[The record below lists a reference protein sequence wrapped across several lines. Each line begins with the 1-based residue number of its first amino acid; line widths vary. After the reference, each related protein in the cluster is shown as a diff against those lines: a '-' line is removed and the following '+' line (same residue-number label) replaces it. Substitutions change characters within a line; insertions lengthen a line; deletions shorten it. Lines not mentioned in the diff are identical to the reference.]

1 MREAIKDYG
10 SAYWEYVLLYVYGA
24 FCISTNYEKVL
35 NDKIGKYLLINPGSV
50 GYPNIYLGNKISKV
64 TLYNGFEA

>member
-1 MREAIKDYG
+1 MQEELKDDG

-24 FCISTNYEKVL
+24 FCISMNYEKVL